1 MPELEDWLEPFV
13 GKSIVC
19 DLDDSFM
26 VLGRLDSFSA
36 HHLQFSQAD
45 LHDHHEANS
54 SKEVYV
60 IESRRLGVRVNRLH
74 LYVPRGRVVAV
85 SLLDD
90 VAP

>member
-1 MPELEDWLEPFV
+1 MPETDWLDAFV
-13 GKSIVC
+13 AKTVIC
-19 DLDDSFM
+19 DLDEYFM
-26 VLGRLDSFSA
+26 VLGTLDSHSA

-45 LHDHHEANS
+45 LHDHREANS

-74 LYVPRGRVVAV
+74 LSVPRGRLVAI